1 MNPVRTDDTTNAR
14 SGNNQRKHAMKMKQ
28 FTLIELLVVI
38 AIIAI
43 LASMLLPA
51 LNQAR
56 GRAKT
61 VDCTSNLKQIGGA
74 LVLYSSD
81 YSYYPAANWTPEGT
95 KNYQIWYH
103 RIRPYLGSNDFSND
117 WKIAT
122 ESARKGPLFC
132 KATDVVF
139 SGGLSDT
146 VSYAMN
152 AFARMKLYQQLSPAV
167 IYPGGAATDTTIPYA
182 IKPESRSP
190 RIATS
195 KIIFVGELG
204 RHYTNA
210 KGYTHP
216 AIRNGSYLLGRD
228 YQPGI
233 DTLSAFP
240 RHHGINLLML
250 DSHVEFVSSVAPQAR
265 IAYDVFLN

>member
-1 MNPVRTDDTTNAR
+1 
-14 SGNNQRKHAMKMKQ
+14 MKMRQ

-51 LNQAR
+51 LTQAR
-56 GRAKT
+56 ERARRA
-61 VDCTSNLKQIGGA
+61 DCVSNLKQIGGA

-81 YSYYPAANWTPEGT
+81 YKYYPAANWTPEGT

-117 WKIAT
+117 WKIST
-122 ESARKGPLFC
+122 EIARKGPLFC

-152 AFARMKLYQQLSPAV
+152 AFARMKLYQQLQPAV
-167 IYPGGAATDTTIPYA
+167 MIPGGSPTDTTIPYA
-182 IKPESRSP
+182 IRPETRSP
-190 RIATS
+190 LVSTS

-216 AIRNGSYLLGRD
+216 SIRNGSYLLGRD

-233 DTLSAFP
+233 DTLSAFA

-250 DSHVEFVSSVAPQAR
+250 DSHVAFVSSVAPQAR